1 MEKPL
6 VSIIMPVYNTK
17 KYVETAVR
25 SVLAQTFED
34 WELLLVDDG
43 SSDGSGAV
51 CDALAGVDGRI
62 RVFHKTN
69 GGVSS
74 ARNLAL
80 AQAKGRYLAFLDS
93 DDRLAPSFL
102 EILLSMRREAGDLPV
117 CCGFSLEK
125 AGSISAPALPMPAKR
140 VPLDDFLFEALIGR
154 LGLPVCCVTWLMPA
168 DTARESRFDESL
180 GYGEDSLFTMQMLL
194 HYPEIWYDPVPLYY
208 YVTDREG
215 NTVTERSLKKSE
227 SRYRSLEK
235 TLEICMGRLPK
246 TEQVLTKHL
255 VECASETAR
264 AAKAEGKT
272 EEYKR
277 YRRHCLAWWKQL
289 RRCPDI
295 SGKDR
300 IRLLGYAVA
309 PLLSEKIMLRLYGK
323 V

>member
-1 MEKPL
+1 MDTPL
-6 VSIIMPVYNTK
+6 ISIIVPVYNTK
-17 KYVETAVR
+17 NYVEAAVR
-25 SVLAQTFED
+25 SVLAQTCAD

-43 SSDGSGAV
+43 SSDGSGKL
-51 CDALAGVDGRI
+51 CDVLAAEDGRI
-62 RVFHKTN
+62 RVFHQEN

-80 AQAKGRYLAFLDS
+80 SQAKGRYLCFLDS
-93 DDRLAPSFL
+93 DDRLAPAFL
-102 EILLSMRREAGDLPV
+102 ETLLAMRREAGDVPV
-117 CCGFSLEK
+117 CCGFVIERN
-125 AGSISAPALPMPAKR
+125 GSSETPARPMPARK

-168 DTARESRFDESL
+168 DTARENRFDESL
-180 GYGEDSLFTMQMLL
+180 GYGEDSLFAMQMLL
-194 HYPEIWYDPVPLYY
+194 HYDKVWYDPVPLYHY
-208 YVTDREG
+208 LTDREG

-235 TLEICMGRLPK
+235 TLELCMGRLPK

-264 AAKAEGKT
+264 AAKAEGNPEK
-272 EEYKR
+272 YKQ

-289 RRCPDI
+289 QRCPDI
-295 SGKDR
+295 SSRDK
-300 IRLLGYAVA
+300 IRLLGYGVA
-309 PLLSEKIMLRLYGK
+309 PLLSEKVMLRIYGK